1 MTRFR
6 YRSQKGV
13 EMENILE
20 KIRDTKQDKTVGL
33 IRIMIGIIILS
44 TGVMKLLV
52 PMLWNAWSGQLSAA
66 HIPFHSFN
74 LWFVPFAE
82 IITGL
87 LLISGFFSRLGSL
100 ILFFMMTVATYVH
113 LTVHD
118 PSLFPLQPEAPVM
131 PLALIAAGAYVF
143 WHGGGAWSTDLKS
156 TRNL

>member
-1 MTRFR
+1 M
-6 YRSQKGV
+6 GV
-13 EMENILE
+13 
-20 KIRDTKQDKTVGL
+20 T
-33 IRIMIGIIILS
+33 RIMIGMIILS

-52 PMLWNAWSGQLSAA
+52 PMLWNAWSGQLTQAN
-66 HIPFHSFN
+66 IPFYTFN

-82 IITGL
+82 IFIGS

-118 PSLFPLQPEAPVM
+118 SSLFPLQPQAPVM
-131 PLALIAAGAYVF
+131 PLALIAAGAHVF

>member
-1 MTRFR
+1 M
-6 YRSQKGV
+6 Q
-13 EMENILE
+13 NILE
-20 KIRDTKQDKTVGL
+20 KIRNTKQDKTAGL

-52 PMLWNAWSGQLSAA
+52 PMLWHAWSGQLTQAN
-66 HIPFHSFN
+66 IPFYTFN

-82 IITGL
+82 IVTGL
-87 LLISGFFSRLGSL
+87 LLVSGFFSRLGSL

-143 WHGGGAWSTDLKS
+143 WHGGGAWSRDLKS

>member
-1 MTRFR
+1 
-6 YRSQKGV
+6 
-13 EMENILE
+13 MENILQ
-20 KIRDTKQDKTVGL
+20 KIRRTKNDKKAGV
-33 IRIMIGIIILS
+33 IRIMIGMIILS

-52 PMLWNAWSGQLSAA
+52 PMLWHAWSGQLSAA

-74 LWFVPFAE
+74 LWFVPVAE

-87 LLISGFFSRLGSL
+87 LLVSGFFSRLGSL

-131 PLALIAAGAYVF
+131 PLALIAAGAYIF
-143 WHGGGAWSTDLKS
+143 WHGGGAWSRDLKFAE
-156 TRNL
+156 NL